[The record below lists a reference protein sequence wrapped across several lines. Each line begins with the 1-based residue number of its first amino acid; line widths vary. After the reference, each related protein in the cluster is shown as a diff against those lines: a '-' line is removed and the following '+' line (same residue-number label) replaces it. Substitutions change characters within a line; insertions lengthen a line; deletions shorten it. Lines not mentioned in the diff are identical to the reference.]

1 MGTAINRAMQLDATS
16 AASKLD
22 TLEPL
27 LEAWGERLDPD
38 LLVLAMTHQSFSH
51 EHGKTGSRGTNERLE
66 FLGDAVLQI
75 IVTEYL
81 YRNFPDEPEGTLA
94 QMRAATVSQTPLA
107 EVARKIHLGEYLR
120 LGVGED
126 RQGGRDKD
134 SILSDTLEALIG
146 ATFLSCGLSVTRVVV
161 ERHLRRFLR
170 NAPRRAVTLDWK
182 TTLQELLSAADLG
195 EVTYEVVATGP
206 DHQKHFSAQALVEG
220 ENWGEGQGSSKKIAE
235 HQAAEAAVATLAQR
249 CPEVVG
255 SEIRQDLFPG
265 GNPDA

>member
-1 MGTAINRAMQLDATS
+1 MSQETNQNKALVA
-16 AASKLD
+16 
-22 TLEPL
+22 EEL
-27 LEAWGERLDPD
+27 LADWGQRIDPE
-38 LLVLAMTHQSFSH
+38 LLVLALTHRSFAH

-81 YRNFPDEPEGTLA
+81 FRNFPEEPEGTLA

-107 EVARKIHLGEYLR
+107 EVARKIRLGKYIL

-146 ATFLSCGLSVTRVVV
+146 ATFLSSGLSATRVVV

-182 TTLQELLSAADLG
+182 TTLQELLSAAELG

-206 DHQKHFSAQALVEG
+206 DHQKLFSAEALVAG
-220 ENWGEGQGSSKKIAE
+220 ERWGDGQGSSKKIAE
-235 HQAAEAAVATLAQR
+235 HQAAEAAVATLSRRYPKAV
-249 CPEVVG
+249 PA
-255 SEIRQDLFPG
+255 EILQDLSVVVPH
-265 GNPDA
+265 A